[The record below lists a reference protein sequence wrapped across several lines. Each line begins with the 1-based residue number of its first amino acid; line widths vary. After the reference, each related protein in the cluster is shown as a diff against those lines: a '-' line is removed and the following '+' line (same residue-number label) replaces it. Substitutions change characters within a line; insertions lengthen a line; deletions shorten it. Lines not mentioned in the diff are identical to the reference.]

1 MTVIGTEVI
10 AVDSLR
16 ALYHAIVR
24 IGFPRY
30 RGSLLTLKFGAK
42 KPFTGFTQ
50 NGQLDLVLR
59 RRSSPKS
66 RAGCFRSWRF
76 SNLALKE
83 PKKLE

>member
-24 IGFPRY
+24 IGFPRH
-30 RGSLLTLKFGAK
+30 RGSFPTLKFGEK

-50 NGQLDLVLR
+50 HGQLDLVLQ

>member
-1 MTVIGTEVI
+1 MTVIGTEVL
-10 AVDSLR
+10 AVNSL
-16 ALYHAIVR
+16 ATLYRVIVR

-30 RGSLLTLKFGAK
+30 RGSLLTLKFGEN

-50 NGQLDLVLR
+50 NGQLSCLL

>member
-24 IGFPRY
+24 IGFPRH
-30 RGSLLTLKFGAK
+30 RGSFPTLKFGEK

-50 NGQLDLVLR
+50 HGQLDLVLP